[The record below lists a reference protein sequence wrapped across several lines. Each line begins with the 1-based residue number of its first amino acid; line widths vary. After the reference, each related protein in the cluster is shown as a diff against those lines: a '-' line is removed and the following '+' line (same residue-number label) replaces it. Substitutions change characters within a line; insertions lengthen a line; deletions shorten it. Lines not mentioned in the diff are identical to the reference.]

1 MSGPTLSLGAGQ
13 EVGKSC
19 VVVSIGGKRIM
30 FDCGLHMGH
39 NDHRRYPDF
48 SRISKSGDFDS
59 ALTCVVITHF
69 HLDHIG
75 ALVYFTEVCG
85 YNGPIYM
92 TILQPNV
99 WTLFTLLSMAK
110 LCSSLSEK
118 KPYLQYPTKALAP
131 LMLED
136 SRKLMEEEQ
145 FSNDQIKNCM
155 KKVTAVDLKQT
166 VQVDDELQIRAYYA
180 GHFYYALERWKY
192 LSPIL
197 VLELSEVMKLTR
209 IKNNPFAKAGAHP
222 IFKLLRL
229 FPVGIA
235 KNTISEVLGAA
246 MFYAKVGDSAIVYT
260 GDYNMTPDRHL
271 GAAQIDPLELD
282 LLITDISDGSVTF
295 YAVLQNDSFM
305 GYTAVLNNGSFMG
318 FAYKELCMLMDDYW
332 ERMNL
337 KVPIYFS
344 AVSEFDRSFIN
355 ASGPCV
361 LFASPGMISGGFSL
375 EVFKQWAPS
384 RKESY
389 CTSGIMEAYAV
400 MAVIVKYSMIFRYCV
415 AGTVGHQLKSDKST
429 RVHVDKETQVDVR
442 CQIHHLS
449 FSPHTDE
456 KGIMDLIKFLSPKHV
471 MLVHGE
477 LPKMVKLKEK
487 IESDLGI
494 KCCYPANNSTVE
506 IASTQSVKI
515 NATDSFVQKCLRPN
529 FELSNTVTVSNSDS
543 SSQQCNAAL
552 LRRTEGSRVAEGILV
567 MDKTKRAKAV
577 DRDELLPLLGAD
589 EHLIGFAY
597 CCPVSLSSSEN
608 AQPRKSPTEL
618 SNSTPL
624 EEPQHHSHSGSLI
637 HQLFLRLSS
646 KLESEVNIQEF
657 SDRLELESLRVSICS
672 NSNCPYRIESCSEGK
687 SVIFLCCSWSLAD
700 EELGWRVIAILR
712 DSDFST
718 TAFSVN

>member
-1 MSGPTLSLGAGQ
+1 MAIECLVLGAGQ

-39 NDHRRYPDF
+39 HDHNRYPDF

-59 ALTCVVITHF
+59 ALTCIVITHF

-92 TILQPNV
+92 T
-99 WTLFTLLSMAK
+99 
-110 LCSSLSEK
+110 
-118 KPYLQYPTKALAP
+118 YPTKALSP

-136 SRKLMEEEQ
+136 NRKLMEEEL
-145 FSNDQIKNCM
+145 FSSDQIKNCM

-166 VQVDDELQIRAYYA
+166 VQVDDGLQIRAYYA
-180 GHFYYALERWKY
+180 GH
-192 LSPIL
+192 
-197 VLELSEVMKLTR
+197 
-209 IKNNPFAKAGAHP
+209 
-222 IFKLLRL
+222 
-229 FPVGIA
+229 
-235 KNTISEVLGAA
+235 VLGAA

-295 YAVLQNDSFM
+295 HAVLQNDSFM
-305 GYTAVLNNGSFMG
+305 GLTAVLNNGSLMY

-344 AVSEFDRSFIN
+344 AVANFDRSFIN
-355 ASGPCV
+355 AAEPCV
-361 LFASPGMISGGFSL
+361 LFASPGMIRGGFSL

-384 RKESY
+384 EKNLIALPGYLFLCFSSFELSY
-389 CTSGIMEAYAV
+389 WVRVSYAWLQNLDNGSLCCDGGCRL
-400 MAVIVKYSMIFRYCV
+400 MIVKYCV
-415 AGTVGHQLKSDKST
+415 AGTVGHKLMSGKAT
-429 RVHVDKETQVDVR
+429 RVHVDKDTQVDVR
-442 CQIHHLS
+442 CQIHQLS

-477 LPKMVKLKEK
+477 KPKMDKLTKK
-487 IESDLGI
+487 IESELDI
-494 KCCYPANNSTVE
+494 KCCYPANNSTVK
-506 IASTQSVKI
+506 IPSTQSAVKI
-515 NATDSFVQKCLRPN
+515 HATDSFVQNCLSPN
-529 FELSNTVTVSNSDS
+529 FELSKTVVVSNSDS
-543 SSQQCNAAL
+543 SSQQCNGAL
-552 LRRTEGSRVAEGILV
+552 LRRTKNSSVTGGILV
-567 MDKTKRAKAV
+567 MDGTKRAKAV
-577 DRDELLPLLGAD
+577 DRDELLPLLGVD

-597 CCPVSLSSSEN
+597 CCPVSLSSLEN
-608 AQPRKSPTEL
+608 AQPHKSPAEL

-624 EEPQHHSHSGSLI
+624 EEPSALSLLPHRFHNGSLLHI
-637 HQLFLRLSS
+637 LFLRLSS
-646 KLESEVNIQEF
+646 KLEAEANIQEF
-657 SDRLELESLRVSICS
+657 SDRLELESLRISICS
-672 NSNCPYRIESCSEGK
+672 NSNCPYRIESCSEVK
-687 SVIFLCCSWSLAD
+687 SVIFLCCCWSLAD
-700 EELGWRVIAILR
+700 EKLGWRVISILR
-712 DSDFST
+712 DTDFST
-718 TAFSVN
+718 TGSPVN